1 MKHLLLPA
9 AVLCLSTSLLLARGG
24 GGGFRE
30 GGFEEGGFREGAME
44 GERAFDPAMGE
55 DRVEAPRVDEDGV
68 RLDDG
73 ERPVDTTV
81 TRTGEDTANVNVRT
95 INGKDYDAT
104 VVGPDGF
111 RAGYVW
117 RDGGYVAVDCDP
129 FVPYLAP
136 FGAFAGWSIVTQPD
150 YIQYPVYTT
159 YPVETAVEIALQKLG
174 LYEGPIDGL
183 AASCAGAIEQYQSQ
197 NNMEVTGAIT
207 PDLLT
212 ALGIQAT
219 FE

>member
-1 MKHLLLPA
+1 MKRILLPA
-9 AVLCLSTSLLLARGG
+9 ALLCLTVSLLLARGG
-24 GGGFRE
+24 GGFRE
-30 GGFEEGGFREGAME
+30 GGIREGGFREGPME
-44 GERAFDPAMGE
+44 GERAFDPAVDE
-55 DRVEAPRVDEDGV
+55 DRVEAPRAADEGV

-73 ERPVDTTV
+73 EKPHSTTV

-117 RDGGYVAVDCDP
+117 RDGAYVAVDCDP
-129 FVPYLAP
+129 FVPYVCP
-136 FGAFAGWSIVTQPD
+136 FGAFAGWSVVTQPD
-150 YIQYPVYTT
+150 YLQYPVYTT
-159 YPVETAVEIALQKLG
+159 YPVETAVEVALQKVG
-174 LYEGPIDGL
+174 LYNGEIDGL
-183 AASCAGAIEQYQSQ
+183 ASSCSGAIAQYQTQ
-197 NNMEVTGAIT
+197 NNMEVTGTIT

-212 ALGIQAT
+212 TLGIQAT